1 MYSKTGSE
9 VLNNQRE
16 SAAINFLVNGAGG
29 AQAAADGADDDSDV
43 SLDVDEVSVASEC
56 TTVSLRA

>member
-1 MYSKTGSE
+1 M
-9 VLNNQRE
+9 
-16 SAAINFLVNGAGG
+16 NGAGG

-56 TTVSLRA
+56 TTVSLRALRDYFLTSSSIFVFCG